1 MRLPPSLLALS
12 VRDYLF
18 ILFQFLV
25 FFKKISFNSWYMCI
39 YNLLLSD
46 AFFKKNCYT
55 TRICPY
61 IEDKF
66 LLVKGTR
73 MGKGC
78 PSQQIMLFFEHV
90 QNQHLVD
97 FFDRQGGTLHRFN
110 IGQYKE
116 TMSNIPQN
124 HWTSLLGIDYNPTWR
139 FLKFSSFCFASA
151 RPLNMLAML

>member
-1 MRLPPSLLALS
+1 MFCLNGGEPFVRLSPSLPALS

-46 AFFKKNCYT
+46 AFLKKNCYT

-78 PSQQIMLFFEHV
+78 PSQQIMQFFEHCSKSTFGR
-90 QNQHLVD
+90 
-97 FFDRQGGTLHRFN
+97 FF
-110 IGQYKE
+110 
-116 TMSNIPQN
+116 
-124 HWTSLLGIDYNPTWR
+124 
-139 FLKFSSFCFASA
+139 
-151 RPLNMLAML
+151 